1 VKPLVARNQVRL
13 GPTRAFQLAVN
24 GMRYRPLRSGVTV
37 AVFALAV
44 AFLAHMTSYSLL
56 RHSIQ
61 AAALTELEQDRD
73 LGEYLTR
80 FGRADSPAAIR
91 EELASGDAARIAEL
105 QRFSAASPG
114 EIETASRV
122 AKTLREL
129 ARALDRLPAAQ
140 RAMVLADQAATDLVE
155 GLDEPGAFDSF
166 ADRIARS
173 GARLPGPSVTELR
186 EIVTHSVPVMNAV
199 VDRSAAGHSRAVDD
213 LERRLRGV
221 PVAEV
226 AANPPAEFAATVR
239 AAGFEF
245 ADADTSRLSVFAR
258 ERNDLA
264 RIGSL
269 LLTPETRARVAR
281 EARISVGEVSLETM
295 VAKVKSRRRAA
306 WLAGILHDGGAPA
319 SLDAERVRDIFGAH
333 RHRARLTAAVADLA
347 DTGGEPGMTTRTG
360 LLLFLSFLV
369 CAVGVAN
376 AMLMSVT
383 ERFTEIATMKCLGGL
398 DGFIM
403 GLFVFEAMVQGAV
416 GGLLGGALGLLLAGL
431 RGLAEFGPLVNNAS
445 SSLGTVVLSVALS
458 ALVGIVLAAVAAVG
472 PAWVAARLS
481 PMEAM
486 RVE

>member
-1 VKPLVARNQVRL
+1 VKPLEARNQVRL
-13 GPTRAFQLAVN
+13 GPARAFQLAIN

-44 AFLAHMTSYSLL
+44 AFLAHMISYSLL

-61 AAALTELEQDRD
+61 AAALAELEQDRN

-80 FGRADSPAAIR
+80 FGRADSPSAIR
-91 EELASGDAARIAEL
+91 NQLALGNAPRIVEI
-105 QRFSAASPG
+105 QRFSAATPT
-114 EIETASRV
+114 ELQTARRV
-122 AKTLREL
+122 AETLHRL
-129 ARALDRLPAAQ
+129 AEALDRLPAAQ
-140 RAMVLADQAATDLVE
+140 RALVLADQTSADLVE
-155 GLDEPGAFDSF
+155 GLDEPGAFESF

-173 GARLPGPSVTELR
+173 GARLPGPSVAELR
-186 EIVTHSVPVMNAV
+186 EMVAHSVPVMNAV
-199 VDRSAAGHSRAVDD
+199 VRRAAGGHARAVDV
-213 LERRLRGV
+213 LNGRLRGV
-221 PVAEV
+221 AVGDV
-226 AANPPAEFAATVR
+226 AANPPANFTAMVR

-245 ADADTSRLSVFAR
+245 AEADTPRLAVFAR
-258 ERNDLA
+258 ERNDLT
-264 RIGSL
+264 RIGAL

-281 EARISVGEVSLETM
+281 EARIPVGDVSLQTM
-295 VAKVKSRRRAA
+295 VAKVRSRRRAA
-306 WLAGILHDGGAPA
+306 WLAEILRDAGAPDT
-319 SLDAERVRDIFGAH
+319 LDAERIRTIFRSH
-333 RHRARLTAAVADLA
+333 RHRARLTGAVADVVG
-347 DTGGEPGMTTRTG
+347 TGGEPGMTTRTG
-360 LLLFLSFLV
+360 LLLLLSFLV

-416 GGLLGGALGLLLAGL
+416 GGLLGGVLGLLLAGV
-431 RGLAEFGPLVNNAS
+431 RGLVEFGPLLNSAS
-445 SSLGTVVLSVALS
+445 GSFGTVLLSVVGS